1 MIKFIKIKGNSDNG
15 DHIIR
20 LDQIRHILPKSGGSA
35 IYLMGSDD
43 ILYSKDSTEEVH
55 AIILAAQQHESLLEG
70 RIKDLELENQDLR
83 DKLAKAVAPVPK
95 YKSRLDGMREDA
107 AALVESATLDPEKI
121 QECYEF
127 YRAFDTITDLSRL
140 DLSGMER
147 ERLVGFI
154 LALLDRV
161 YITDEV
167 KDQLVKNASEGKY
180 ASVVIGNAFIDLY
193 RNDGTKDHVKVF
205 FR

>member
-1 MIKFIKIKGNSDNG
+1 MIKFIKIKGNSGNG

-20 LDQIRHILPKSGGSA
+20 LDQIRNIVPKTVGSTV
-35 IYLMGSDD
+35 YLIDSDD
-43 ILYSKDSTEEVH
+43 LLESKSSTAEIYI
-55 AIILAAQQHESLLEG
+55 IILEAQQQESLLES
-70 RIKDLELENQDLR
+70 RVKDLELENQDLR
-83 DKLAKAVAPVPK
+83 DKLTKAVAPVPK

-121 QECYEF
+121 KECYGF
-127 YRAFDTITDLSRL
+127 YKAFDTITDLSKL

-154 LALLDRV
+154 LALLDKV
-161 YITDEV
+161 YLTDDV

>member
-1 MIKFIKIKGNSDNG
+1 MIKFIKIKGNSGKG

-20 LDQIRHILPKSGGSA
+20 LDQIRNILPNSHGSD

-43 ILYSKDSTEEVH
+43 ILHSKDFTIDIH
-55 AIILAAQQHESLLEG
+55 ATIVVAQQQESLLEG

-83 DKLAKAVAPVPK
+83 DRLSRAVKPVPK
-95 YKSRLDGMREDA
+95 YKNRLDGMREDA
-107 AALVESATLDPEKI
+107 AALVESSTLDTEKI
-121 QECYEF
+121 KECYEF
-127 YRAFDTITDLSRL
+127 YRAFDAITDLSRL

-161 YITDEV
+161 YLTDEV
-167 KDQLVKNASEGKY
+167 KDPLVKNAAEGKY
-180 ASVVIGNAFIDLY
+180 ASVVVGEAFIDLY